1 MSLLPPDI
9 HTTDRPAPCR
19 GAGCPVV
26 SLADPLATDPT
37 VAGAKAASLARAHA
51 VGLPVVPG
59 IVLTTTAV
67 ATLAAAPDR
76 GRAVL
81 DAAWAEMG
89 GIHGGPLVV
98 RSSSTVEDQGAS
110 SMAGLFHSV
119 LGVDTRAHFGEA
131 VLDVN
136 DSARSAIVAAV
147 AGRGGAPMAVLVQH
161 QVDAVISGVLFGAD
175 PVTGRHDRLVASVTR
190 GTPDALVSGLVDGSQ
205 VTLDRRARI
214 RATAGDDVPDELDR
228 ALRRRLVALATA
240 TERAYG
246 TVQDMEWAL
255 DRDGELWL
263 LQSRPITT
271 VGPAAPRRGT
281 VWGPGPVAETFPS
294 ALRRLEVDLWVEPL
308 SQGLDHALRLTGAIP
323 PRRRR
328 RNGAMVRTVGGWV
341 VADLDRL
348 GANPVRPRSFVRK
361 LDPRPPSWRLRAAW
375 RVGRLGLA
383 IGAIGRDVVLAADAA
398 LAEVP
403 TPSTLDDVELVGTLL
418 ATRGSLVS
426 LHAHEALAGMLVAD
440 HTAATSSV
448 VAAHR
453 ALAAGRAAGW
463 SDDEIIEREP
473 SVLALVEP
481 HIPPRTELPPT
492 ALLPSPSSLP
502 GDVAMAPVADA
513 DAAVVREALRL
524 RIRWTHE
531 LLAHLALEAGRRLT
545 ARGALPSAEA
555 VADVGLPELLDALR
569 ARRPSPI
576 EIVAVTV
583 APAPPDAFRLTADG
597 IPAAL
602 PRPAGA
608 GGAGAGIGAGGGRG
622 GGPVWD
628 LADGAPPPGSVLVTR
643 FLEPGLAAHLPGLGG
658 LVAETGSV
666 LSHLAI
672 VARELGVPT
681 VVAATGARTRF
692 PVGTTVTVDG
702 ATGEVVVLD
711 ATGTTATTATGGAR

>member
-19 GAGCPVV
+19 GAGCQVM
-26 SLADPLATDPT
+26 SLADPLASDPA

-59 IVLTTTAV
+59 IVLTTATV
-67 ATLAAAPDR
+67 ATLAAARLR

-81 DAAWAEMG
+81 DAAWAQMG
-89 GIHGGPLVV
+89 GGRGGPLVV

-131 VLDVN
+131 VLDVI

-228 ALRRRLVALATA
+228 ALRRRLVALAAA

-294 ALRRLEVDLWVEPL
+294 ALRRLEADLWIEPL

-323 PRRRR
+323 PRGRRR
-328 RNGAMVRTVGGWV
+328 DGAMVRTVGGWV

-403 TPSTLDDVELVGTLL
+403 APSTLDDVELVGTLL

-426 LHAHEALAGMLVAD
+426 LHAHEALAGMLVDD

-481 HIPPRTELPPT
+481 HIPPRSELPAT
-492 ALLPSPSSLP
+492 ALLAPSSPPSDGAL
-502 GDVAMAPVADA
+502 APVPDA

-545 ARGALPSAEA
+545 ARGALASADA

-576 EIVAVTV
+576 EVVALPVV
-583 APAPPDAFRLTADG
+583 AAPPDAFRLTADG

-681 VVAATGARTRF
+681 VVAAAGARTRF
-692 PVGTTVTVDG
+692 PVGTTVAVDG
-702 ATGEVVVLD
+702 ATGEVLVLD
-711 ATGTTATTATGGAR
+711 PTETTATTATGGA